1 MLMMIIDAHT
11 HIFSPEI
18 ISRRDEICYSDA
30 CFRLLYS
37 HPKAK
42 MYSAEELIQNM
53 DKRGISS
60 SVVLNIGW
68 ESQDICC
75 RTNDY
80 IIEAIARY
88 PQRLIGFCA
97 VQPRDIQSA
106 VREIERCSA
115 CGAKGIGELRP
126 DVQGFDIDD
135 DYLETFIE
143 AVVNNKMVLSLHA
156 SEPVGHE
163 YPGKGNIVPGLL
175 YTFIKKYPEL
185 KVVLAHF
192 GGGLPFYELMPE
204 VKQSLQNTYYD
215 TAAAPFL
222 YSPDIY
228 KALGTII
235 SGEKLLFGSDWP
247 LLDPTRIIDQ
257 IKAAGLGKRQQNDI
271 LNDNA
276 SRLFGLTEKSRKK

>member
-18 ISRRDEICYSDA
+18 ISRREDICYSDA

-37 HPKAK
+37 HPKAE
-42 MYSAEELIQNM
+42 MYSADELIRNM
-53 DKRGISS
+53 DNRGISR

-68 ESQDICC
+68 ESQDMCC

-80 IIEAIARY
+80 IVESVTRY
-88 PQRLIGFCA
+88 PERLIGFCA
-97 VQPRDIQSA
+97 VQPLDTQAAIK
-106 VREIERCSA
+106 EIERCGA
-115 CGAKGIGELRP
+115 CGVKGIGELRP
-126 DVQGFDIDD
+126 DVQGFD
-135 DYLETFIE
+135 LNQNESLAAFIE
-143 AVVNNKMVLSLHA
+143 AIIKNKMVLSLHA

-175 YTFIKKYPEL
+175 YDFIKKFPQL

-204 VKQSLQNTYYD
+204 VKQVLKNAYYD

-222 YSPDIY
+222 YSPGIY
-228 KALGTII
+228 NALETITG
-235 SGEKLLFGSDWP
+235 SEKLLFGSDWP
-247 LLDPTRIIDQ
+247 LIDQDRVIDQ
-257 IKAAGLGKRQQNDI
+257 IKAAGLGKEQMNNI
-271 LNDNA
+271 LYGNA
-276 SRLFGLTEKSRKK
+276 SRLFLLND

>member
-1 MLMMIIDAHT
+1 MIIDAHT

-18 ISRRDEICYSDA
+18 ISRRDDICYSDA

-42 MYSAEELIQNM
+42 MYSTEELIQNM
-53 DKRGISS
+53 DDRGISR

-75 RTNDY
+75 QTNDY
-80 IIEAIARY
+80 IMESIARY
-88 PQRLIGFCA
+88 PERLIGFCA
-97 VQPRDIQSA
+97 VQPLDIKA
-106 VREIERCSA
+106 AIREVERCSVG
-115 CGAKGIGELRP
+115 GAKGIGELRP
-126 DVQGFDIDD
+126 DVQGFDLNQNKSLDAFVEVI
-135 DYLETFIE
+135 IR
-143 AVVNNKMVLSLHA
+143 NKMVLSLHA

-175 YTFIKKYPEL
+175 YEFIKRYPQL
-185 KVVLAHF
+185 KVILAHF

-204 VKQSLQNTYYD
+204 VKQLLQNTYYD

-228 KALGTII
+228 KALDTII
-235 SGEKLLFGSDWP
+235 GSEKLLFGSDWP
-247 LLDPTRIIDQ
+247 LIDPERVIDQ
-257 IKAAGLGKRQQNDI
+257 VKAAGLGREQMNNI
-271 LNDNA
+271 LYGNA
-276 SRLFGLTEKSRKK
+276 ERLFTPNNKSAKADK